1 MVVGTNATKFIEEF
15 VYRFQGNEE
24 TYKNQSK
31 NITIP
36 GFFFGADVFFFFT
49 DSIPWKTTLSA
60 LHSS

>member
-24 TYKNQSK
+24 TYQKQSK

-36 GFFFGADVFFFFT
+36 GFFGADVFFFFT

>member
-24 TYKNQSK
+24 TYQNQSK

-36 GFFFGADVFFFFT
+36 GFFWCRCLLLF
-49 DSIPWKTTLSA
+49 
-60 LHSS
+60 H